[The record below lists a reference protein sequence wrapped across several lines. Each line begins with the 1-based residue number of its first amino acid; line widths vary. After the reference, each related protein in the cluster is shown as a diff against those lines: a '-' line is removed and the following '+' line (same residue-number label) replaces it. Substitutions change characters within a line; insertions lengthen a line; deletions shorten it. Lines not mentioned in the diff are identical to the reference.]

1 MSDPL
6 GGGAGGNGV
15 YFNNFDGTSITLRP
29 VFTNNLGGIVRGGTG
44 GQGAD
49 SVDPGFAGGGGDGVS
64 TDANFSLIN
73 NYGTISGG
81 DGGALSGY
89 GGDGGKGIFA
99 PANNIIINNYGTI
112 TGGNG
117 SNGSLVAAGAGGYG
131 VYALTAGATLNN
143 YGTISSG
150 LPGTLP
156 SLAVINH
163 AVTLNGSLYNS
174 GTING
179 SITGSLI
186 NFTNSGT
193 INSSGKTIVSSSGND
208 VFTQNDGTITANLIN
223 LSSGLNTININGGI
237 INSSIATSGTGADTF
252 NMAGG
257 TYNGSTSLVN
267 GANIF
272 NMTGGTYNGNLTTGT
287 GADTFRISGG
297 TLTGIINLGTG
308 NDTFFLSGGDISGT
322 TIDLNTG
329 TDTVAFINDYTLATS
344 FAPTGAEEYRIESG
358 GLLDFEAGRSL
369 FADLT
374 INSGGRVNVINGD
387 LTDINTL
394 QNDGTLFLGAG
405 RTVSTT
411 IQNLASG
418 HFIFE
423 VASPSSAGYLTSPN
437 DIGLSGSSIS
447 VSVASNATLADNDEI
462 LIANSTTGVIYGFDN
477 LLGQALTAISDDSF
491 LWDFSVADGSQPEI
505 TSSSS
510 NSELYLIADQIRTL
524 SDTATLGNNLS
535 LSESLEPLLSTSS
548 DPQVTALQT
557 RINAAGS
564 ADEINRI
571 LGTLQPNLDQSP
583 AILNDRIAR
592 GITRQINSRINY
604 LRTANASSTTNRFQA
619 DFVMPNSFKGLSLG
633 PTESDS
639 SFKKSLYDMALGIKS
654 GLLSGLPKS
663 VWVKGF
669 GSKIKQGSSNGV
681 SGFDSRDYGITL
693 GADTEIEQGRFM
705 GMALTFADGK
715 IESSNT
721 NATETDLQ
729 TYQLSVYGGTELPHD
744 MYMNGSLS
752 YAWNDVQSVR
762 NNLGGLGLN
771 SYADYTNDYYGLD
784 TSVGK
789 IFSVGENTTLNLS
802 GLANYKYYNSYDY
815 TEQGAGGISLDV
827 QNDSSQTFEVGFNVD
842 VSSDFHQDNGSVL
855 TPFLS
860 FGYRYDLIGDT
871 FATHSNFVAGGN
883 AFESTGAEP
892 ERGTT
897 NIGLGLDFVSGQNW
911 DIRTNYDYEY
921 KENYDSHSAQITSRW
936 KF

>member
-1 MSDPL
+1 MGHLQGS
-6 GGGAGGNGV
+6 
-15 YFNNFDGTSITLRP
+15 
-29 VFTNNLGGIVRGGTG
+29 GISLLANYGL
-44 GQGAD
+44 
-49 SVDPGFAGGGGDGVS
+49 VD
-64 TDANFSLIN
+64 
-73 NYGTISGG
+73 NYGTIIGGNGGFPNTNGG
-81 DGGALSGY
+81 DGGF
-89 GGDGGKGIFA
+89 GIRVDRSDA
-99 PANNIIINNYGTI
+99 IINNYGTI
-112 TGGNG
+112 TGGDG
-117 SNGSLVAAGAGGYG
+117 SNGSIIASGAAGGGGGG
-131 VYALTAGATLNN
+131 VYSVGSRLTLN
-143 YGTISSG
+143 
-150 LPGTLP
+150 
-156 SLAVINH
+156 
-163 AVTLNGSLYNS
+163 
-174 GTING
+174 
-179 SITGSLI
+179 
-186 NFTNSGT
+186 NSGT
-193 INSSGKTIVSSSGND
+193 INSGTPGTLSSTGSIYQAVYMLGTLNNSGIINGDIGGSINLTNS
-208 VFTQNDGTITANLIN
+208 GTITATTIISSSANDIFTQNSGTIIATTIN
-223 LSSGLNTININGGI
+223 LSTGLNTVNVNGGI
-237 INSSIATSGTGADTF
+237 LNGNINTGTGADTF
-252 NMAGG
+252 NMTGG
-257 TYNGSTSLVN
+257 TYNGNANLSN

-272 NMTGGTYNGNLTTGT
+272 NMSNGTYNGNLTTGT

-297 TLTGIINLGTG
+297 TFTGIINLGTN
-308 NDTFFLSGGDISGT
+308 NDTFFLSGGDLSGA
-322 TIDLNTG
+322 TINLGAG
-329 TDTVAFINDYTLATS
+329 TDTVAFTDNYTLPSS
-344 FAPTGAEEYRIESG
+344 FAPTGTELYRVDNG
-358 GLLDFEAGRSL
+358 GTLSFEAGRSL

-374 INSGGRVNVINGD
+374 INSGGRVNIVNGD
-387 LTDINTL
+387 LTDINIL

-411 IQNLASG
+411 IQNLATG

-437 DIGLSGSSIS
+437 DIGLSGSSLS

-462 LIANSTTGVIYGFDN
+462 LIANATAGSIYGFDN

-604 LRTANASSTTNRFQA
+604 LRTANTSSTTNRFQA